1 MALLILNTLA
11 GEESPLT
18 GFYDFKRTLK
28 INGDY
33 MITFSI
39 DRNERNA
46 AQFDQLVNKNKLV
59 LDGDAFII
67 DDMERD
73 PDGGTVTKEITAR
86 HEMFDRLYANWVS
99 EEYTAQKSLQ
109 DWMAIVLANT
119 GLDVEITGDFPPE
132 QYENFGNDNS
142 LNMFKDLIDR
152 FQVEY
157 RVYGTRIVIEK
168 HIGIQ
173 RDAQFRHG
181 HNLKTFSDEF
191 NTDNLVTRVT
201 AKGKNDDNGNPVVQV
216 TVDSPNQD
224 KFERIYAIAVQDERF
239 TQEDSL
245 TEFAESQFNEGDY
258 SAKVEFIELVKNG
271 LKLHE
276 YDVGDNVWCIYDK
289 QGMGLDLSVRI
300 VGQDDNPFD
309 KSVSPVVTLG
319 TEQNNVI
326 TSFQTKTNEIQE
338 IAKQA
343 NQNAILAIVQAN
355 GKNRNFYTDEEPTE
369 GMIAGDIW
377 FEKINGQYLRKYHY
391 DGTQWILDVSA
402 DANDAMNKAAD
413 ALESANG
420 KNTVYHQSAQPIAG
434 NNGDVWF
441 QQNADG
447 TISLN
452 IYQDGTWSD
461 PTIDGVKA
469 AQDDAATAVSTASA
483 ASNAAGSALS
493 NAQTAI
499 NTANNAAGTAST
511 AATNAQTAISTAQ
524 SAVSAANAAH
534 QTASDAVNQ
543 ASTAATNAQ
552 TAINNAQSALS
563 AANAANANANTREQ
577 SIIKSATAPASPVT
591 DQLWVD
597 TSAMPQLI
605 KRWSGT
611 AWITLSPTQAS
622 QIGAVSTTTYTTD
635 ITNINNT
642 ISQKADKTTVNTL
655 TETVSDQAT
664 LIQQNSAAI
673 DLKANQTDVDTLSGT
688 VSSQGTA
695 ISQNASAIA
704 LKADQSTVNTLTGR
718 VSTAESNITA
728 NATAIAARITTTDAD
743 AKYATQTS
751 LTATSSSLTSSIS
764 KVQTNLSN
772 VQVGGQ
778 NLLLKTYLPSD
789 WLTNAFCCWSSDGKV
804 WSTLAVNNDAATAS
818 GKSVSF
824 SVNANQAG
832 GIYYPY
838 SNLVQPITGQPVVLQ
853 CLAKGSGVLNIAQE
867 NVAGQNFA
875 LTSTYQKLVITFTA
889 GSTYVLHFYG
899 NGGSSVT
906 IADMKLEFGNKAT
919 SWSAAFADGTTTSQF
934 SQLNQ
939 TVNGLSTQV
948 SNKVDSSTYNSYT
961 AQTAN
966 TIATLLTKTD
976 AAGTYATQS
985 ALSQTSSSLSSQI
998 TSAQTNAV
1006 SSAKTY
1012 TDSQITQTSTSLQST
1027 ITASIAVVQIGGEN
1041 VLANTNF
1048 MQGVGSA
1055 NHWDTWASGSTFT
1068 YAIMTEPTSKSG
1080 NAILYTKTAGTG
1092 NTSGGAIYRL
1102 NDVSKLITGQIYTIS
1117 CYVKASANCVVNF
1130 SYEGITGADKT
1141 FNLTANTAQK
1151 IAIFVNG
1158 WSTTNNVIHWY
1169 QSGTAW
1175 TVGTDL
1181 EIYELKMEIGNK
1193 ATDWSA
1199 AYADMATQSQ
1209 FTQVSS
1215 DINLRVSKND
1225 VVNQINLSTESIL
1238 IAGNK
1243 VHITGQTTI
1252 DNASIQSA
1260 AIAQLDAGKITT
1272 GTLDTNR
1279 IAAGSITA
1287 QQLNVAN
1294 LAAISANLGNVTAG
1308 DITGVNIHGV
1318 VLTAQGKDKYTGG
1331 ISTVRIG
1338 GATSGAITNTV
1349 VNINGSDGNLDLGQK
1364 GMILDYDTYNGGYH
1378 DHQYH
1383 GEYKLTQMQVASIGF
1398 NSSGSETSYKAV
1410 TINADDGSG
1419 VGINAVGGIDIK
1431 TDGNMQANTLYGQS
1445 ASIINNIELGGYAF
1459 IKSGDG
1465 AGSDPAI
1472 SLAIGDNDTGFMHTS
1487 DGYLNWMNNYNW
1499 TVVSDPGGSI
1509 GVRTNIT
1516 VGNSLVFNNGA
1527 YLTANN
1533 GIGVDVEIPNAGWC
1547 AGFRKDGGNYSIAVR
1562 QDVHADNGDV
1572 FALAFVNTSRVELKQ
1587 DITALDESI
1596 GLTLVNALDIYK
1608 FKYKKDVEYGRDKFI
1623 YGGIIGDG
1631 YQLPDDFKDYDE
1643 QGINVYSATFIGL
1656 KAVQELFTM
1665 HQEDATKIADLET
1678 RLSKL
1683 EAA

>member
-402 DANDAMNKAAD
+402 DANDALNKAAD

-511 AATNAQTAISTAQ
+511 AATNAQTAINTAQ
-524 SAVSAANAAH
+524 SAVSAANAA
-534 QTASDAVNQ
+534 
-543 ASTAATNAQ
+543 
-552 TAINNAQSALS
+552 
-563 AANAANANANTREQ
+563 
-577 SIIKSATAPASPVT
+577 
-591 DQLWVD
+591 
-597 TSAMPQLI
+597 
-605 KRWSGT
+605 
-611 AWITLSPTQAS
+611 
-622 QIGAVSTTTYTTD
+622 
-635 ITNINNT
+635 
-642 ISQKADKTTVNTL
+642 
-655 TETVSDQAT
+655 
-664 LIQQNSAAI
+664 NSAA
-673 DLKANQTDVDTLSGT
+673 
-688 VSSQGTA
+688 TA
-695 ISQNASAIA
+695 AQ
-704 LKADQSTVNTLTGR
+704 Q
-718 VSTAESNITA
+718 
-728 NATAIAARITTTDAD
+728 
-743 AKYATQTS
+743 
-751 LTATSSSLTSSIS
+751 SIS
-764 KVQTNLSN
+764 TKVWMSDVNGAVAN
-772 VQVGGQ
+772 VQVGGT
-778 NLLLKTYLPSD
+778 NLIPNSLDFNNTNFYKIGSHIETSLSSITLP
-789 WLTNAFCCWSSDGKV
+789 
-804 WSTLAVNNDAATAS
+804 
-818 GKSVSF
+818 
-824 SVNANQAG
+824 
-832 GIYYPY
+832 
-838 SNLVQPITGQPVVLQ
+838 
-853 CLAKGSGVLNIAQE
+853 
-867 NVAGQNFA
+867 
-875 LTSTYQKLVITFTA
+875 
-889 GSTYVLHFYG
+889 
-899 NGGSSVT
+899 
-906 IADMKLEFGNKAT
+906 
-919 SWSAAFADGTTTSQF
+919 DGTTGNALKLSVFSDSDNGLYRMTNVVPRNGAYTFSVWYRTANDDNSNVTCESDIADAPPGQGGTIVATNVWQRYSTTATIGNHDDGVHNFVDLYVVPGNSVYLYKPKLEVGNVATDWSPAPADMATATQF

-939 TVNGLSTQV
+939 TVNGISTQV

-961 AQTAN
+961 AQTDN

-998 TSAQTNAV
+998 SSVQ
-1006 SSAKTY
+1006 SSANSY
-1012 TDSQITQTSTSLQST
+1012 TDSRITQTSTSLQST
-1027 ITASIAVVQIGGEN
+1027 ITAAV
-1041 VLANTNF
+1041 A
-1048 MQGVGSA
+1048 
-1055 NHWDTWASGSTFT
+1055 
-1068 YAIMTEPTSKSG
+1068 
-1080 NAILYTKTAGTG
+1080 
-1092 NTSGGAIYRL
+1092 
-1102 NDVSKLITGQIYTIS
+1102 
-1117 CYVKASANCVVNF
+1117 
-1130 SYEGITGADKT
+1130 
-1141 FNLTANTAQK
+1141 
-1151 IAIFVNG
+1151 
-1158 WSTTNNVIHWY
+1158 
-1169 QSGTAW
+1169 
-1175 TVGTDL
+1175 
-1181 EIYELKMEIGNK
+1181 
-1193 ATDWSA
+1193 
-1199 AYADMATQSQ
+1199 
-1209 FTQVSS
+1209 
-1215 DINLRVSKND
+1215 
-1225 VVNQINLSTESIL
+1225 
-1238 IAGNK
+1238 
-1243 VHITGQTTI
+1243 
-1252 DNASIQSA
+1252 
-1260 AIAQLDAGKITT
+1260 
-1272 GTLDTNR
+1272 
-1279 IAAGSITA
+1279 
-1287 QQLNVAN
+1287 
-1294 LAAISANLGNVTAG
+1294 
-1308 DITGVNIHGV
+1308 
-1318 VLTAQGKDKYTGG
+1318 
-1331 ISTVRIG
+1331 
-1338 GATSGAITNTV
+1338 
-1349 VNINGSDGNLDLGQK
+1349 
-1364 GMILDYDTYNGGYH
+1364 
-1378 DHQYH
+1378 
-1383 GEYKLTQMQVASIGF
+1383 
-1398 NSSGSETSYKAV
+1398 
-1410 TINADDGSG
+1410 
-1419 VGINAVGGIDIK
+1419 
-1431 TDGNMQANTLYGQS
+1431 
-1445 ASIINNIELGGYAF
+1445 
-1459 IKSGDG
+1459 
-1465 AGSDPAI
+1465 
-1472 SLAIGDNDTGFMHTS
+1472 
-1487 DGYLNWMNNYNW
+1487 
-1499 TVVSDPGGSI
+1499 
-1509 GVRTNIT
+1509 
-1516 VGNSLVFNNGA
+1516 
-1527 YLTANN
+1527 
-1533 GIGVDVEIPNAGWC
+1533 
-1547 AGFRKDGGNYSIAVR
+1547 
-1562 QDVHADNGDV
+1562 
-1572 FALAFVNTSRVELKQ
+1572 
-1587 DITALDESI
+1587 
-1596 GLTLVNALDIYK
+1596 
-1608 FKYKKDVEYGRDKFI
+1608 
-1623 YGGIIGDG
+1623 
-1631 YQLPDDFKDYDE
+1631 
-1643 QGINVYSATFIGL
+1643 
-1656 KAVQELFTM
+1656 AVQVG
-1665 HQEDATKIADLET
+1665 
-1678 RLSKL
+1678 
-1683 EAA
+1683 